1 MMTDGG
7 HRTGAIPR
15 PSGGGELLSESGR
28 EPGPVRQAP
37 LADQVLDLLTQRI
50 ARGFYPPNSR
60 LPGEIELASELSVSR
75 ATVRRAMDLLVA
87 RGVVQRRQGIGT
99 FVAPPHDIPNPL
111 QQFIDFR
118 DIIHDAGLEPGLVH
132 LGAWLEEVDPRLA
145 GILEVSPGDKALTVK
160 KVFTADEEPVVYCLN
175 HIPAWVLEHI
185 EPKNAVLAP
194 NYTEPILE
202 FFKDKCGQRLDY
214 YVSSVRSEIAEDC
227 GFPEIMRTYEPRT
240 AILVVDETGYN
251 LDDRPVHH
259 SIEFHPANRMSF
271 KLIRLVGATDWN
283 GQSRA
288 RERAFRRSD
297 QTQEPRIIFRA

>member
-1 MMTDGG
+1 MLNET
-7 HRTGAIPR
+7 
-15 PSGGGELLSESGR
+15 GGEHGL
-28 EPGPVRQAP
+28 VRQAP
-37 LADQVLDLLTQRI
+37 LADQILDLLTQRI
-50 ARGFYPPNSR
+50 GRGFYPPNSR

-87 RGVVQRRQGIGT
+87 RGLVQRRQGIGT

-118 DIIHDAGLEPGLVH
+118 DIIHDAGLKPGVVH
-132 LGAWLEEVDPRLA
+132 LGAWLEEADPRLA
-145 GILEVSPGDKALTVK
+145 AILEVSPGDMALTVK

-202 FFKDKCGQRLDY
+202 FFNDKCGQRLDY
-214 YVSSVRSEIAEDC
+214 YVSSVRSGIAEDC
-227 GFPEIMRTYEPRT
+227 GFPEILRVYEPHT

-251 LDDRPVHH
+251 SDDRPVHH

-271 KLIRLVGATDWN
+271 KLIRLVGATDWS

-297 QTQEPRIIFRA
+297 QTKEPQIIFRA

>member
-1 MMTDGG
+1 MLNET
-7 HRTGAIPR
+7 
-15 PSGGGELLSESGR
+15 GGEM
-28 EPGPVRQAP
+28 GPVRQAP
-37 LADQVLDLLTQRI
+37 LADQVLDLLTRRI

-87 RGVVQRRQGIGT
+87 RGAVQRRQGIGT
-99 FVAPPHDIPNPL
+99 FVAAPRDIPNPL

-132 LGAWLEEVDPRLA
+132 LGAWLEEVDQELA
-145 GILEVSPGDKALTVK
+145 AILEVSPGDTALTVK
-160 KVFTADEEPVVYCLN
+160 KVFTADGEPVVYCLN
-175 HIPAWVLEHI
+175 HIPAWVLEDI
-185 EPKNAVLAP
+185 QPKNAVLAP

-202 FFKDKCGQRLDY
+202 FYNDKCGQRLDY
-214 YVSSVRSEIAEDC
+214 YVSSVRADMAEDC
-227 GFPEIMRTYEPRT
+227 GFPEIVSALGPRT

-251 LDDRPVHH
+251 SDDRPVHH

-271 KLIRLVGATDWN
+271 KLIRLVGATDRS

-288 RERAFRRSD
+288 RERAFKRSD
-297 QTQEPRIIFRA
+297 QTQEPRIVFRA